1 MEAVAEG
8 PPGCSC
14 GRDVVKYV
22 CVKEDCANFK
32 TQSEYCYKCLTEF
45 KKHMHQAEEIT
56 TAKMIR
62 EIETRWKELEA
73 NYTQL
78 FDAAR
83 EKVKPYK
90 NLIGYLDEISK
101 ESD

>member
-1 MEAVAEG
+1 
-8 PPGCSC
+8 
-14 GRDVVKYV
+14 
-22 CVKEDCANFK
+22 
-32 TQSEYCYKCLTEF
+32 
-45 KKHMHQAEEIT
+45 
-56 TAKMIR
+56 MIR

>member
-1 MEAVAEG
+1 
-8 PPGCSC
+8 
-14 GRDVVKYV
+14 
-22 CVKEDCANFK
+22 
-32 TQSEYCYKCLTEF
+32 
-45 KKHMHQAEEIT
+45 
-56 TAKMIR
+56 MIR

-101 ESD
+101 ESDELQPTKPIHADYADLAKNT